1 MQSTLRF
8 DTVPGSDV
16 MQVCSVSEVTGFV
29 KKTIEE
35 AGASGVW
42 VEGEITNFKHHS
54 SGHFYFSLSEAK
66 GNKTF
71 TLRCKMWRS
80 SAREVPFN
88 PENGMKVLAFGTF
101 SFYEPF
107 GEFSL
112 TISDLRPAGKGE
124 KHLLVLQWKETLERE
139 GHFDPSRKKLIPAFP
154 RRIGV
159 VTSPTGAARRDIEQ
173 IISRRFPVE
182 IVLSPAPV
190 QGDGAH
196 TGIIAA
202 LQILDGAVDVI
213 ILGRGGGSFE
223 DLFEFN
229 HPDLV
234 RAVAACKTPVI
245 SAVGH
250 ETDTTL
256 VDFAADLRAPTPSAA
271 AELVVPDREELI
283 LELQRQHLMMKR
295 GLSRRLDD
303 ELAVLEDIRLRLQP
317 RRLLR
322 RMSDEHVLLTDLS
335 ERLKRAVQ
343 TVIERRRLVLGQI
356 GAELQAYNPALPLEQ
371 GFAMI
376 RRGGAVVTSSGAL
389 EKSDHI
395 QITFADGSVDAIVTG
410 EDQDEEK
417 L

>member
-202 LQILDGAVDVI
+202 LQMLDGAVDVI

>member
-139 GHFDPSRKKLIPAFP
+139 GHFDPSRKKLVPAFP

>member
-139 GHFDPSRKKLIPAFP
+139 GHFDPSRKKLVPAFP

-202 LQILDGAVDVI
+202 LQMLDGAVDVI

-234 RAVAACKTPVI
+234 RAVAACKSPVI

>member
-8 DTVPGSDV
+8 DTAPAGDV

-29 KKTIEE
+29 KKTIEG

-80 SAREVPFN
+80 SAREVPFE

-139 GHFDPSRKKLIPAFP
+139 GLFFPSRKKQIPSFP

-173 IISRRFPVE
+173 VIARRFPVE

-196 TGIIAA
+196 TGIVAA
-202 LQILDGAVDVI
+202 LQKLDGAVDVI

-245 SAVGH
+245 TAVGH

-283 LELQRQHLMMKR
+283 LDLRRQHQMMRR

-303 ELAVLEDIRLRLQP
+303 ELGLLEDIRLRLQP

-322 RMSDEHVLLTDLS
+322 RMSDEHVLLADIS

-343 TVIERRRLVLGQI
+343 TGIERRRLALEKAA
-356 GAELQAYNPALPLEQ
+356 AELQAQNPALPLEQ

-376 RRGGAVVTSSGAL
+376 RRDGVVVTSQRVLA
-389 EKSDHI
+389 KSDHI

-410 EDQDEEK
+410 EDTDEEK